1 MYELIQQ
8 ARYHRHQSS
17 SDILRSEQF
26 DLDVLMSARMV
37 ATRFRTFVHKCLTLE
52 CLLLYTL
59 LFDSQYT
66 VHHQSLMCPPYIVLE
81 MYIP

>member
-17 SDILRSEQF
+17 FDIPHSEQF

-37 ATRFRTFVHKCLTLE
+37 VTRFRTVVHMHLTLE

-59 LFDSQYT
+59 LFDSQYM
-66 VHHQSLMCPPYIVLE
+66 VPHQSLTYLPCTDLE
-81 MYIP
+81 MCIP